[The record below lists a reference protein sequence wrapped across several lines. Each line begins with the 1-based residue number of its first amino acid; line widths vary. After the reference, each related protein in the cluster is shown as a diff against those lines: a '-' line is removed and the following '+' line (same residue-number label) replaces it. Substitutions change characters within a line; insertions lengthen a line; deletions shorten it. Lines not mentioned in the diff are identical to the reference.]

1 MAICRELDID
11 ILSHRRITALIDEM
25 SQLGILKQQVI
36 SKGRYGR
43 KKIILS
49 VTSRGLVKETLL
61 EDYRLK
67 PLVEVDINNSI
78 LPFRRALE

>member
-1 MAICRELDID
+1 MAICRELDLD
-11 ILSHRRITALIDEM
+11 VLSHRRITALIDEM

-49 VTSRGLVKETLL
+49 VTSKGLVKETLL

-67 PLVEVDINNSI
+67 PLAEVDTK
-78 LPFRRALE
+78 

>member
-1 MAICRELDID
+1 
-11 ILSHRRITALIDEM
+11 
-25 SQLGILKQQVI
+25 LGILKQEVV

-49 VTSRGLVKETLL
+49 VASRDLVKETLL

-67 PLVEVDINNSI
+67 QLAEVNMNKIFS
-78 LPFRRALE
+78 PFRRAFE

>member
-1 MAICRELDID
+1 MA
-11 ILSHRRITALIDEM
+11 
-25 SQLGILKQQVI
+25 G
-36 SKGRYGR
+36 

-67 PLVEVDINNSI
+67 PLVEVDINNYVS
-78 LPFRRALE
+78 PFRRALE